1 MERCLMP
8 QKLLNYEVLERL
20 GEGAR
25 SVIYAVKDPA
35 TRQVY
40 ALKHVVRS
48 GSKDLRFIEQMETE
62 YEISRQFSHPN
73 LRRSYDFKIIKTLLR
88 RISEAFLLMELVDGK
103 SLDVRPPVEIVEI
116 IDTFIQ
122 AAQGLKA
129 MHVLGYAHCDTK
141 PNNILRTE
149 KGQVKLIDFGQGCRI
164 GTIKERIQGTPD
176 YIAPEQ
182 VARRPISVQTD
193 VYNLGATIYWALT
206 LRNIPTVYTVNKKGE
221 NSFLLE
227 QTIQTPAELNPR
239 VPLGLSNLVME
250 CVSTRPSKRPAD
262 MDEIITRLDLI
273 RHLMLKSDAS
283 LGQTG

>member
-1 MERCLMP
+1 
-8 QKLLNYEVLERL
+8 
-20 GEGAR
+20 
-25 SVIYAVKDPA
+25 
-35 TRQVY
+35 
-40 ALKHVVRS
+40 
-48 GSKDLRFIEQMETE
+48 
-62 YEISRQFSHPN
+62 
-73 LRRSYDFKIIKTLLR
+73 
-88 RISEAFLLMELVDGK
+88 
-103 SLDVRPPVEIVEI
+103 VEIVEI